1 VVTLT
6 ERALAALRASLE
18 AARRFDPDP
27 VLRVVRRDGGVH
39 AIFVEQLDP
48 LDERV
53 DVGGSTIGVE
63 SAIDGT
69 IDAGEHNELIEAA
82 P

>member
-1 VVTLT
+1 MVTLT
-6 ERALAALRASLE
+6 ERALEALRASLE
-18 AARRFDPDP
+18 AARRFDPDT

-63 SAIDGT
+63 PAIDGT
-69 IDAGEHNELIEAA
+69 IDAGEHNELIVAA